1 MAARKHHYVPQC
13 YLKLF
18 SVSHKKIP
26 QITVFDRERKKVYK
40 AGIDNVAAQRDF
52 NAIDVEG
59 MDADALSHRAGSPCD
74 FPPIDSTPGSLNRCT
89 AVSQAVAES
98 RRSLHRS

>member
-1 MAARKHHYVPQC
+1 MAARKHHFVPQC

-18 SVSHKKIP
+18 SVSHKRIP
-26 QITVFDRERKKVYK
+26 QLTVYDRERNKVYK

-59 MDADALSHRAGSPCD
+59 MDADAFEKSTSGFETQLAD
-74 FPPIDSTPGSLNRCT
+74 ALQPIVAARSFANEEDRHFCSTLL
-89 AVSQAVAES
+89 A
-98 RRSLHRS
+98 